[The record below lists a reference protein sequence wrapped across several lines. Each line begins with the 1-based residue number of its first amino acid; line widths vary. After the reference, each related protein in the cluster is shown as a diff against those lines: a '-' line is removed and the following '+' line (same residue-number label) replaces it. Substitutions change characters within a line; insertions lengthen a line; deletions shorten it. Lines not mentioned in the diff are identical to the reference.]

1 MAAATAK
8 VGGNSAEATSRFTA
22 GGGQKGK
29 WANHFSREEVGNF
42 LDLKNGFVLAD
53 MNHVLYFAPYNIQ
66 SSRVDEIYNVRI
78 PSEAPGLEFDFGLN
92 PYN

>member
-42 LDLKNGFVLAD
+42 LDFKDGLVFAD
-53 MNHVLYFAPYNIQ
+53 MNHVLSFAPDNI
-66 SSRVDEIYNVRI
+66 
-78 PSEAPGLEFDFGLN
+78 
-92 PYN
+92 

>member
-1 MAAATAK
+1 MNIDISEEKLSKVVESSEFGNMAAATAK

-53 MNHVLYFAPYNIQ
+53 MNHVLYFAPYNI
-66 SSRVDEIYNVRI
+66 
-78 PSEAPGLEFDFGLN
+78 
-92 PYN
+92 